1 MTRRPVQQLEFPA
14 ASRFER
20 VRWALIPAACIA
32 VALLA
37 AWWLQSTMPRHIV
50 LASGL
55 PDGIYHQY
63 AQRYKEI
70 LAREGITVEER
81 MTGGAEENA
90 RLLRDPKSGV
100 DVAFMHGGVVRPTE
114 RANLI
119 MLATLYYEPLWI
131 FYRDSVVHPHFDE
144 LRHKRLA
151 VGSPESGVRAFM
163 EPLLAANN
171 ITTLNSELV
180 PLVNLAALRAL
191 QAGQV
196 DAAFL
201 VGPAHFPAIWQALHD
216 PELKLMSLAR
226 ADAYP
231 RLFPYIT
238 KLKLPPGTI
247 DLALHIPDRE
257 VDLIG
262 TKAML
267 VARDDL
273 SPAIVNLLLE
283 AGRELHGQQGLFEAD
298 DEFPNT
304 APVDLPVSADA
315 SRHHRFGPSL
325 LHRYLPYVVAAY
337 VERLIVLL
345 LPIVFVII
353 PLLNFLP
360 RLFRWRNRSRIYR
373 WYGELALLERDVST
387 RTGALP
393 VEQWLSDLGRIEHAA
408 ARVRTPMSYAS
419 EAYTLREHIGLVRQ
433 AVMAKLRGEDATIDE
448 NQRSVEAGSERNAAR
463 APAAPF

>member
-1 MTRRPVQQLEFPA
+1 M
-14 ASRFER
+14 
-20 VRWALIPAACIA
+20 RWALLGAASIA
-32 VALLA
+32 FAVLG
-37 AWWLQSTMPRHIV
+37 AWYLQSTIPRRIV

-55 PDGIYHQY
+55 PDGMYHQY

-70 LAREGITVEER
+70 LAREGVTVEER
-81 MTGGAEENA
+81 MTGGAEENE
-90 RLLRDPKSGV
+90 RLLSDPGSGV
-100 DVAFMHGGVVRPTE
+100 DVAFMHGGVVRPSDHGK
-114 RANLI
+114 LV
-119 MLATLYYEPLWI
+119 MLAALYYEPLWI

-163 EPLLAANN
+163 EPLLAANR
-171 ITTLNSELV
+171 ITSLNSELV

-201 VGPAHFPAIWQALHD
+201 VGPAQFPAIWQALHD
-216 PELKLMSLAR
+216 PELKLLSLAR

-231 RLFPYIT
+231 RKFPYIT
-238 KLKLPPGTI
+238 KLTLPPGTI
-247 DLALHIPDRE
+247 DLAEHIPQQE
-257 VDLIG
+257 VKLIG

-267 VARDDL
+267 VARDGL

-283 AGRELHGQQGLFEAD
+283 AGRELHGQQGFFEAD
-298 DEFPNT
+298 GEFPNT

-315 SRHHRFGPSL
+315 NRHHRFGPSL
-325 LHRYLPYVVAAY
+325 LHRYLPFFVAAY

-345 LPIVFVII
+345 VPVLFVII
-353 PLLNFLP
+353 PLTNLLP
-360 RLFRWRNRSRIYR
+360 RLFRWRARSRIYR

-387 RTGALP
+387 RKGALP
-393 VEQWLSDLGRIEHAA
+393 VEQWLGDLGRIEQAA
-408 ARVRTPMSYAS
+408 TRIRTPLSYAG

-433 AVMAKLRGEDATIDE
+433 AVMAKARGVDANIDE
-448 NQRSVEAGSERNAAR
+448 N
-463 APAAPF
+463 